1 MVTVQCR
8 RLSCPALPEGE
19 RGCLPF
25 ACFPHAAPGGI
36 ARSPFCHW
44 RGLHTLLCLAGC
56 SVWSS
61 SVMGWLLSGHSLF
74 LASGETLQAFLPKG
88 ADPEDDVMT
97 GQVSRHASIYEFWA
111 YGTPI

>member
-1 MVTVQCR
+1 M
-8 RLSCPALPEGE
+8 
-19 RGCLPF
+19 
-25 ACFPHAAPGGI
+25 
-36 ARSPFCHW
+36 
-44 RGLHTLLCLAGC
+44 GL
-56 SVWSS
+56 
-61 SVMGWLLSGHSLF
+61 LLSGQSLF